1 MSLCEKYK
9 KCLICCKHYLVNP
22 KKTHKCYHD
31 TCRHCKALV
40 NIYDH
45 RCYIQRVGK
54 ELPEDEITEE
64 SSAEND
70 EDEKKK
76 KKPPPLMVFRDIECL
91 IEQDNE
97 GRNLLVAD
105 LIRYASEDDP
115 ENVSHAW
122 W

>member
-1 MSLCEKYK
+1 M
-9 KCLICCKHYLVNP
+9 
-22 KKTHKCYHD
+22 
-31 TCRHCKALV
+31 

-115 ENVSHAW
+115 ENVSHALW
-122 W
+122 